1 MKKSIS
7 LFLVMCVLAT
17 LTSCG
22 SENKVSSVPVST
34 MVISPVETMPE
45 PFRTDSEKSELTTD
59 VITPP
64 EKETFNIKLSFAGD
78 VLLAAFMDETKLY
91 NFNDFVSK
99 NPPTYFLEK
108 VRHVF
113 DADDFTVVNLE
124 NVFTDRDLLPIEKDH
139 DPAYWYKSKTSN
151 VEILTSSGV
160 DGVSLVNNHM
170 DDYGAEGFE
179 DTYNTVKGAGLYAG
193 TADEVMYLE
202 KEGFTVA
209 VICTGLWSVYQANS
223 VQIRLDAAK
232 ENSDYQIIFFHGGT
246 EMIHEPE
253 QWKIDACRKLVDGGA
268 DLVIG
273 SHPHI
278 LQPMENYNGVDIIY
292 SLGNFCFGDWYR
304 PENRTIIYQMDLTI
318 DRETMV
324 VKDEVSKI
332 IPCYVHTGE
341 TRNNYQPAVIEN
353 EDEINRVMSFMR
365 WECDSPV
372 AEEQSE

>member
-1 MKKSIS
+1 MNKRIS
-7 LFLVMCVLAT
+7 FFLALSVLLSLPA
-17 LTSCG
+17 CG
-22 SENKVSSVPVST
+22 SADKISHLPVST
-34 MVISPVETMPE
+34 MNISAAETMAD
-45 PFRTDSEKSELTTD
+45 PFVSGFENSEVTTD
-59 VITPP
+59 EDIVPD
-64 EKETFNIKLSFAGD
+64 KNTFDIKLSFTGD
-78 VLLAAFMDETKLY
+78 MLLASYMDETKLY
-91 NFNDFVSK
+91 NFNDFVNK

-113 DADDFTVVNLE
+113 EADDFTVVNFE
-124 NVFTDRDLLPIEKDH
+124 NVLTDRDLTPVEKDYS
-139 DPAYWYKSKTSN
+139 PAYWYKSKTSN

-160 DGVSLVNNHM
+160 ECVSLVNNHTE
-170 DDYGAEGFE
+170 DYGIEGYN
-179 DTYNTVKGAGLYAG
+179 DTYKTVKDAGLYAG
-193 TADEVMYLE
+193 TADEIMYLE

-223 VQIRLDAAK
+223 VQTRLDAAK

-278 LQPMENYNGVDIIY
+278 LQPMETYNGVDIIY
-292 SLGNFCFGDWYR
+292 SLGNFCFGDWFR
-304 PENRTIIYQMDLTI
+304 PENRTIIYQMNLTV
-318 DRETMV
+318 DKETMTLIESAP
-324 VKDEVSKI
+324 EV

-341 TRNNYQPAVIEN
+341 YRNNYQPAVIEN